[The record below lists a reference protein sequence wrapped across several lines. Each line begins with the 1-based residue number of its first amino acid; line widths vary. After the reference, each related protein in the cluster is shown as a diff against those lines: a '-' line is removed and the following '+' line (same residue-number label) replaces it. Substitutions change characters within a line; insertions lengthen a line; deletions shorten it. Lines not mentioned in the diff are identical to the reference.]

1 MVMFVNNSD
10 VLIQSEDRACEQER
24 LSHIIEQTA
33 SHVVDLDHLI
43 RHQRDAAHD
52 EQHRAGVLRDFE
64 AFLVFH
70 GVRKS
75 FTFLPFYLFT
85 FLHHRATGCAEDEGD
100 DVTDRLKD
108 RLNSLVHNFL
118 MF

>member
-1 MVMFVNNSD
+1 MVMFVNNFD

-24 LSHIIEQTA
+24 LRHIIEQSA

-52 EQHRAGVLRDFE
+52 EQHRAGVPM
-64 AFLVFH
+64 AFVSL
-70 GVRKS
+70 
-75 FTFLPFYLFT
+75 LLFYLFT
-85 FLHHRATGCAEDEGD
+85 FLHHRAPCCAEDEGD

-108 RLNSLVHNFL
+108 RLYRLVHNFP